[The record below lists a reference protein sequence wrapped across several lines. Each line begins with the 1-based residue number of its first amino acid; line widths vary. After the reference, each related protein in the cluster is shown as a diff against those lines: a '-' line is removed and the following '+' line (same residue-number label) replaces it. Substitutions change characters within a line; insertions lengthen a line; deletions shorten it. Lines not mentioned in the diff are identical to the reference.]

1 MEFEDRNIVHHHDS
15 DMDFKVLKCLLL
27 INIKTD
33 FDWKK
38 KRTVIPNELLSQE
51 KFVDFWITCC
61 SKSYPCHRIILASH
75 SDYFLRCLQSGMK
88 EQNEGVMELT
98 NIDPEVFD
106 VVHSYIY
113 SGNLKRSCSN
123 LELLSDVFMA
133 ANMFQMEDLEVE
145 VVLNFFQCLTPEN
158 CLEIRIV
165 LDKLFY
171 FYPNKKYEG
180 SVNDCL
186 DNFINECAQNRWKDL
201 ILTPGFVALNI
212 DQLSQLLEVKSH
224 QEELSDFSHS
234 FIQND
239 LILGISIWLEYDL
252 KHRFHQIRPNLSH
265 FYCLHQ
271 ARQQAKRIVP
281 IYKKIC
287 EELAKGHFKLPLEIG
302 DADAEWYQFKSI
314 IEFPELFT
322 ELCNGQF
329 CPFRMHNGLL
339 VVTASSETVGIDL
352 NPQSHVKYY
361 FYALPLENQTQS
373 SISYTTSHHHQQLF
387 HSNRM
392 YRLRDLEMFSEDYIH
407 PILPNNHLAWREKSD
422 ILPLNFLHCAT
433 FCRFNH
439 FTISKGSPQNKNST
453 NFISTCPIITCAT
466 KKARLEQKLECDNL
480 INLNPTKFNSRNEGD
495 HPELAS
501 IKCERSNLTGLS
513 SCYVEKFPI
522 RGLFCHVPTSGKL

>member
-1 MEFEDRNIVHHHDS
+1 
-15 DMDFKVLKCLLL
+15 
-27 INIKTD
+27 
-33 FDWKK
+33 
-38 KRTVIPNELLSQE
+38 
-51 KFVDFWITCC
+51 
-61 SKSYPCHRIILASH
+61 
-75 SDYFLRCLQSGMK
+75 
-88 EQNEGVMELT
+88 
-98 NIDPEVFD
+98 
-106 VVHSYIY
+106 
-113 SGNLKRSCSN
+113 
-123 LELLSDVFMA
+123 
-133 ANMFQMEDLEVE
+133 MFQMEDLEVE

-158 CLEIRIV
+158 CLEIRII

-252 KHRFHQIRPNLSH
+252 KHRFHHIRPNLSH

-287 EELAKGHFKLPLEIG
+287 KELAKGHFKLPLEIG

-407 PILPNNHLAWREKSD
+407 PILPNNYLAWREKSD

>member
-113 SGNLKRSCSN
+113 SGNLKKSCSN

-158 CLEIRIV
+158 CLEIRII

-186 DNFINECAQNRWKDL
+186 DNFINECAQNHWKDL

-252 KHRFHQIRPNLSH
+252 KHRFHHIRQNLSH

-287 EELAKGHFKLPLEIG
+287 KELAF
-302 DADAEWYQFKSI
+302 
-314 IEFPELFT
+314 
-322 ELCNGQF
+322 
-329 CPFRMHNGLL
+329 
-339 VVTASSETVGIDL
+339 V
-352 NPQSHVKYY
+352 
-361 FYALPLENQTQS
+361 
-373 SISYTTSHHHQQLF
+373 
-387 HSNRM
+387 
-392 YRLRDLEMFSEDYIH
+392 
-407 PILPNNHLAWREKSD
+407 
-422 ILPLNFLHCAT
+422 
-433 FCRFNH
+433 
-439 FTISKGSPQNKNST
+439 
-453 NFISTCPIITCAT
+453 
-466 KKARLEQKLECDNL
+466 
-480 INLNPTKFNSRNEGD
+480 
-495 HPELAS
+495 
-501 IKCERSNLTGLS
+501 
-513 SCYVEKFPI
+513 
-522 RGLFCHVPTSGKL
+522 